1 MRTARV
7 ARAMAEPG
15 FDQRFRNGRGM
26 AGHASAADAFAEAI
40 RQELEARGRP
50 VRLSGTRVG

>member
-1 MRTARV
+1 
-7 ARAMAEPG
+7 MAEPG

-40 RQELEARGRP
+40 RQEKEAKGRP